1 MLIEKIVKKYFYFL
15 ILSFLF
21 FPFTSY
27 STEANTPL
35 NVVEQVEK
43 NLIYSKEIIK
53 EDDANNILIQ
63 RGGWDQNDTQEL
75 ESATAQKKK
84 KTKIKVTEVKEDKRL
99 IALKRKAFNA
109 MNLGQYEVAVY
120 LYKQVL
126 KQDENDTYAML
137 GLATAYQYLGQY
149 IQAKPLYMK
158 VLEIFPQDQQVMVNL
173 LSIIINETPYESVY
187 LLSSMADKNMDSPLI
202 QAQASIAYTKV
213 KNYQRAIDYIKRA
226 IELDQNNLEY
236 KYNLA
241 VLYDL
246 NNNYDQAKFLYNEL
260 LSFYATNPETTYNL
274 PLKEIQDRL
283 NALKNVGNNKK

>member
-1 MLIEKIVKKYFYFL
+1 MKKYFYFL
-15 ILSFLF
+15 ILLFLF
-21 FPFTSY
+21 FPFRSY
-27 STEANTPL
+27 STESNTPL

-75 ESATAQKKK
+75 ESVTAQKKK

>member
-1 MLIEKIVKKYFYFL
+1 M
-15 ILSFLF
+15 FLF
-21 FPFTSY
+21 FPFRSY
-27 STEANTPL
+27 STESNTPL

-75 ESATAQKKK
+75 ESVTAQKKK